1 MNTQF
6 YADRA
11 GVARLH
17 DGAPLRID
25 HRGGELSV
33 VRGRVWVTR
42 EGDLDD
48 HVLEAGQSMLLR
60 SVASVVVEQWR
71 PAESAVIEWYPRPSA
86 PLTAAPRGAVA
97 YVLRG
102 VALAADAVA
111 RGLRGAE
118 GGFEALARSAASM
131 ARRAQGCISAGDSM
145 ASAGTVQ

>member
-1 MNTQF
+1 MKTQF
-6 YADRA
+6 YADRG

-33 VRGRVWVTR
+33 VRGRVWVTL

-60 SVASVVVEQWR
+60 SATAVVVEQWR
-71 PAESAVIEWYPRPSA
+71 PAESAVIEWYPRPSE
-86 PLTAAPRGAVA
+86 PLAAPRGVA
-97 YVLRG
+97 AYALRG

-118 GGFEALARSAASM
+118 GRFEALARSAASM

>member
-6 YADRA
+6 YADRG
-11 GVARLH
+11 GVARLF

-60 SVASVVVEQWR
+60 SAAAVVVEQWR
-71 PAESAVIEWYPRPSA
+71 PAESAVIEWYPRPSE
-86 PLTAAPRGAVA
+86 PLAAPRGAAA
-97 YVLRG
+97 YALRG

-111 RGLRGAE
+111 RGLRGVE
-118 GGFEALARSAASM
+118 GRFEALARSAASM